1 MNKMRILTKKPIKY
15 IMTKTKVKKRGNLM
29 KKLKIISIFLLMGL
43 IILPAN
49 SFARTGTVNAPNKL
63 VLRKGAS
70 KSSTP
75 ILEIKNNE
83 KVEILEESGEWYK
96 VKYGNNEGYLFAEY
110 VNAEKEEA
118 PKVEEP
124 KTDEN
129 KEPSGQNS
137 SQPQNPKSDFTI
149 HLVPSVTSQI
159 IGSCAK
165 EAKITINYEVGNW
178 VNITYGNIQGWV
190 RKYFI
195 YGETKPT
202 EPATNEEE
210 PKAPET
216 NGGNPETEV
225 PENNGGSQNNVPAEN
240 TGNDETVSQI
250 LKNKKGYT
258 DVQVSANIRKE
269 ANTSS
274 QIINT
279 LLRNTE
285 VQILG
290 EEGDFYKI
298 QYHDITG
305 YMSKS
310 IISATPVK

>member
-1 MNKMRILTKKPIKY
+1 
-15 IMTKTKVKKRGNLM
+15 M

-49 SFARTGTVNAPNKL
+49 SFARTGTVNAPSGL
-63 VLRKGAS
+63 VLRKEAS
-70 KSSTP
+70 KTAGP
-75 ILEIKNNE
+75 ILEIKNNA
-83 KVEILEESGEWYK
+83 KVEILEESGDWYK
-96 VKYGNNEGYLFAEY
+96 VKYGSYEGYLFAEY
-110 VNAEKEEA
+110 VKAEKEEK
-118 PKVEEP
+118 PKVEAP
-124 KTDEN
+124 KPDEN
-129 KEPSGQNS
+129 QKPSEGNNS
-137 SQPQNPKSDFTI
+137 EVQNPKLDFTI

-159 IGSCAK
+159 IGNCAK
-165 EAKITINYEVGNW
+165 DAKITINYEVGNW
-178 VNITYGNIQGWV
+178 VNITYENVQGWV

-195 YGETKPT
+195 YGETKP
-202 EPATNEEE
+202 EVPATNEEK

-216 NGGNPETEV
+216 NNETPENTEK
-225 PENNGGSQNNVPAEN
+225 PENNQDDQNSTPAEN
-240 TGNDETVSQI
+240 TGNDETVSKI

-258 DVQVSANIRKE
+258 DVSISANIRKE
-269 ANTSS
+269 PNTSS
-274 QIINT
+274 EIVNT

-310 IISATPVK
+310 IISATPVE

>member
-1 MNKMRILTKKPIKY
+1 
-15 IMTKTKVKKRGNLM
+15 M
-29 KKLKIISIFLLMGL
+29 KKLKIISIFLLMEL

-49 SFARTGTVNAPNKL
+49 SFARTGTVNAPARL
-63 VLRKGAS
+63 VLRKEAS
-70 KSSTP
+70 KTSTP
-75 ILEIKNNE
+75 ILELKDKE

-96 VKYGNNEGYLFAEY
+96 VKYGSYEGYLFAKY
-110 VNAEKEEA
+110 VNAEKEES
-118 PKVEEP
+118 PKAEEP

-137 SQPQNPKSDFTI
+137 SQPQNPKLDFNI

-165 EAKITINYEVGNW
+165 DAKITVNYEVGNW
-178 VNITYGNIQGWV
+178 VNVTYENVQGWV

-202 EPATNEEE
+202 EPSTNEEE

-216 NGGNPETEV
+216 NNETPETTEA
-225 PENNGGSQNNVPAEN
+225 PENNQGSQNNVPAEN
-240 TGNDETVSQI
+240 TANDETVSKI
-250 LKNKKGYT
+250 LENKKGYT
-258 DVQVSANIRKE
+258 DVTVSANIRKE
-269 ANTSS
+269 PNTSS
-274 QIINT
+274 EIVNT

-285 VQILG
+285 VKVLG

-310 IISATPVK
+310 IISADPVK

>member
-1 MNKMRILTKKPIKY
+1 
-15 IMTKTKVKKRGNLM
+15 M
-29 KKLKIISIFLLMGL
+29 KKLKIISIFLLMEL

-49 SFARTGTVNAPNKL
+49 SFARTGTVNAPARL
-63 VLRKGAS
+63 VLRKEAS
-70 KSSTP
+70 KTSTP
-75 ILEIKNNE
+75 ILELKDKE

-96 VKYGNNEGYLFAEY
+96 VKYGSYEGYLFAKY
-110 VNAEKEEA
+110 VNAEKEES
-118 PKVEEP
+118 PKAEEP
-124 KTDEN
+124 KTDE
-129 KEPSGQNS
+129 
-137 SQPQNPKSDFTI
+137 KSDFTI

-165 EAKITINYEVGNW
+165 DAKITVNYEVGNW
-178 VNITYGNIQGWV
+178 VNITYENVQGWV

-195 YGETKPT
+195 YGETKPN
-202 EPATNEEE
+202 EPVTNEEE

-216 NGGNPETEV
+216 NNETPENTEV
-225 PENNGGSQNNVPAEN
+225 PENNENNQGDQNNVPAEN
-240 TGNDETVSQI
+240 TANDETVSKI
-250 LKNKKGYT
+250 LENKKGYT
-258 DVQVSANIRKE
+258 DVTVSANIRKE
-269 ANTSS
+269 PNTSS
-274 QIINT
+274 AIVNT

-310 IISATPVK
+310 IISAEPVK

>member
-1 MNKMRILTKKPIKY
+1 MKA
-15 IMTKTKVKKRGNLM
+15 KKRGNLM
-29 KKLKIISIFLLMGL
+29 KKLKIISIFLIIGL
-43 IILPAN
+43 IILPEN
-49 SFARTGTVNAPNKL
+49 SFARTGTVNAPARL
-63 VLRKGAS
+63 VLRKEAS
-70 KSSTP
+70 KTSAP
-75 ILEIKNNE
+75 ILELKDKE
-83 KVEILEESGEWYK
+83 KVEILEENGEWYK
-96 VKYGNNEGYLFAEY
+96 VKYGSYEGYLFAKY
-110 VNAEKEEA
+110 VNAEKEES
-118 PKVEEP
+118 PKSEEP

-129 KEPSGQNS
+129 P
-137 SQPQNPKSDFTI
+137 DFTI

-165 EAKITINYEVGNW
+165 DAKITVNYEVGNW
-178 VNITYGNIQGWV
+178 VNVTYENVQGWV

-202 EPATNEEE
+202 EPSTNEEE

-216 NGGNPETEV
+216 NNETPETTEA
-225 PENNGGSQNNVPAEN
+225 PENNQGSQNNVPAEN

-258 DVQVSANIRKE
+258 DVSVSANIRKE
-269 ANTSS
+269 PNTSS
-274 QIINT
+274 AIVNT

-285 VQILG
+285 VKVLG

-310 IISATPVK
+310 IISADPVK

>member
-1 MNKMRILTKKPIKY
+1 
-15 IMTKTKVKKRGNLM
+15 M

-49 SFARTGTVNAPNKL
+49 SFARTGTINAPNKL
-63 VLRKGAS
+63 VLRKEAS
-70 KSSTP
+70 KSSSP

-96 VKYGNNEGYLFAEY
+96 VKYGSHEGYLFAEY
-110 VNAEKEEA
+110 VDAEKEEK

-124 KTDEN
+124 KPDEN
-129 KEPSGQNS
+129 QKPSGENG
-137 SQPQNPKSDFTI
+137 SQSQSPKSDFTI

-159 IGSCAK
+159 IGSATK

-178 VNITYGNIQGWV
+178 VNITYENVQGWV

-195 YGETKPT
+195 YGETKP
-202 EPATNEEE
+202 EVPVTNEEE

-216 NGGNPETEV
+216 NDGNPETEV
-225 PENNGGSQNNVPAEN
+225 PENNQDDQNNVPDEDTSN
-240 TGNDETVSQI
+240 YETVSQI

-269 ANTSS
+269 PNTSS

-310 IISATPVK
+310 IISATPVE